1 MLAPCGGPQTQE
13 RRNRVLDPAEWTRLY
28 GAAPAWFKPVLLTGY
43 HTGMRL
49 EEILTLT
56 WDRVDLERGRIFL
69 PGHLTKN
76 GQDRTVPI
84 TLTLRR
90 ELQRLRAKD
99 GVMRIQGRRPDRLP
113 LP

>member
-1 MLAPCGGPQTQE
+1 MDPSL
-13 RRNRVLDPAEWTRLY
+13 RRGAGLVQAGAFDRLSHRDALR
-28 GAAPAWFKPVLLTGY
+28 GDS
-43 HTGMRL
+43 
-49 EEILTLT
+49 TLT

-99 GVMRIQGRRPDRLP
+99 RVMRIQGRRPDRLP